1 MDDKEK
7 DNILHHKI
15 SIFQWI
21 KEKHLDIPE
30 TEDNESFLT
39 FAEAELLKMNNY
51 KAPRDKLICILN
63 CCKVIFGKET
73 YYICKTFPC
82 YKHS

>member
-63 CCKVIFGKET
+63 CCKVIFGIKKN
-73 YYICKTFPC
+73 YICKTFPC
-82 YKHS
+82 YKHG